1 VGRHSRTSSKS
12 DIQYNHL
19 LNCYQ
24 ATACVVNLTN
34 HIIKGTSTVEW
45 EPIYNYQ
52 SHIIN
57 EESKPKLLDLMSKRP
72 PVRQILPEKLSNQI
86 SIPRITVNK
95 IELVTDEIKETDMSQ
110 VLGGQKVSY
119 TGTAEISNQ
128 IIDAGL
134 EIPTIIHGS
143 PEEALNLN
151 LFEPEVRP
159 YIKRIFLEKYRSVVS
174 LHSLD
179 AGDVSKTLG
188 FTALRLIPGEKLPR
202 HKRIY
207 QLSPKM

>member
-1 VGRHSRTSSKS
+1 MTYQKQICHKS
-12 DIQYNHL
+12 
-19 LNCYQ
+19 
-24 ATACVVNLTN
+24 
-34 HIIKGTSTVEW
+34 W
-45 EPIYNYQ
+45 
-52 SHIIN
+52 
-57 EESKPKLLDLMSKRP
+57 
-72 PVRQILPEKLSNQI
+72 
-86 SIPRITVNK
+86 
-95 IELVTDEIKETDMSQ
+95 
-110 VLGGQKVSY
+110 GGQKVSY

-159 YIKRIFLEKYRSVVS
+159 YLKRIFLEKYRSVVS

-179 AGDVSKTLG
+179 AGNVSKTLG

-207 QLSPKM
+207 QLSPQDVRYLEELWKTL

>member
-1 VGRHSRTSSKS
+1 
-12 DIQYNHL
+12 
-19 LNCYQ
+19 
-24 ATACVVNLTN
+24 
-34 HIIKGTSTVEW
+34 
-45 EPIYNYQ
+45 
-52 SHIIN
+52 
-57 EESKPKLLDLMSKRP
+57 MSKRP

-95 IELVTDEIKETDMSQ
+95 IDLVSDDIPETDMSQ

-159 YIKRIFLEKYRSVVS
+159 YLKSIFLEKYRSVVS

-188 FTALRLIPGEKLPR
+188 FTALRLIPG
-202 HKRIY
+202 
-207 QLSPKM
+207 